1 MGRPKVSKNKP
12 QTAKANQD
20 KTFTKARP
28 ASNYALR
35 LRKPV
40 EAN

>member
-12 QTAKANQD
+12 KTAKADQD
-20 KTFTKARP
+20 KTSTKARP
-28 ASNYALR
+28 ASNYGLR
-35 LRKPV
+35 LRKPA